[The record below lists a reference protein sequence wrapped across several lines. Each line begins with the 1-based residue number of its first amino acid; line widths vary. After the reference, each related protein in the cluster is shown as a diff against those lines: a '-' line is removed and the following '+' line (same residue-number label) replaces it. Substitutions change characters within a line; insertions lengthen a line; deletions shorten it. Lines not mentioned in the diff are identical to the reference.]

1 MRTAVI
7 AYVATAVVFLA
18 MDFVWLSTMVG
29 SFYRPRMA
37 DLLLAKPN
45 LAVGGLF
52 YLIYVVGVVAFVV
65 LPALRGGGW
74 TQAAWSGALLGLVGY
89 ATYDMTNLATI
100 KGFPA
105 SVAAV
110 DMVWGMVVTGV
121 AGTLG
126 MLITSL
132 FARAP

>member
-7 AYVATAVVFLA
+7 AYLATAVIFFA

-37 DLLLAKPN
+37 ALLLDKPN
-45 LAVGGLF
+45 LPVGGLF

-65 LPALRGGGW
+65 LPALRGAGW
-74 TQAAWSGALLGLVGY
+74 TQAAWSGALFGLVAY

-100 KGFPA
+100 KGFSA

-121 AGTLG
+121 AGTVG
-126 MLITSL
+126 MLVTAY
-132 FARAP
+132 FTRA